1 MGRTLWLLLGFTSVG
16 AGAIGAVLPLI
27 PTTPF
32 LLVAAFAF
40 ARSSPDLHRRL
51 LAHPQFGPIID
62 NWRRY
67 GAIDRRSKI
76 FAVLMMA
83 AALALS
89 AILHAPLL
97 LLLVQTII
105 LAASATFILTRP
117 GAPR

>member
-1 MGRTLWLLLGFTSVG
+1 MGRTLWLLLGFASVG

-76 FAVLMMA
+76 IAVVMMA

-89 AILHAPLL
+89 IVFHAPLA
-97 LLLVQTII
+97 LLLVQSVI
-105 LAASATFILTRP
+105 LAASAAFILTRP
-117 GAPR
+117 GGPR

>member
-1 MGRTLWLLLGFTSVG
+1 MGRALWLLLGFASVG
-16 AGAIGAVLPLI
+16 AGAVGAVLPLV

-67 GAIDRRSKI
+67 GAIDKRSKI
-76 FAVLMMA
+76 VALSMMV
-83 AALALS
+83 AALLLS
-89 AILHAPLL
+89 VFFHAPLPL
-97 LLLVQTII
+97 LLIQSAI
-105 LAASATFILTRP
+105 LAASGAFILTRP
-117 GAPR
+117 GGPR